1 MNITSQN
8 YIQSLPSLI
17 KPSLCSNSLFQILYK
32 NAINA
37 ENKFLEYDYEQ
48 NQIIYTKQSSFTTIP
63 EYHYIDQEIRT
74 LIESQGCFEKKYELH
89 IHHRK
94 YNVFLSYPSKNPHNK
109 SKIDDYFDE
118 CIMKIYVWLFISH
131 YYSKQDCSETMNINI
146 YFSSHKKIIDSRVVL
161 DSLHVNSAFTT
172 SCKQHTQLCL
182 YREEEWFKVFIHE
195 TFHNLGFDFS
205 DANETYLN
213 HFMGQ
218 LFQVDSGND
227 LRVYE
232 TYCEVWAEILNCF
245 FLSFF
250 QCEDKN
256 QCKKMFY
263 NTLKEQITFSVLQI
277 IKILKH
283 NHTTYNDFTNITQ
296 KNVKFQEKTY
306 VFSYYILKMILLFYC
321 GDFEK
326 WCVKHNTNLFQFR
339 KNKRNFQSFG
349 KLIQEKYK
357 DEKIVKYI
365 QSVEQH
371 LQRHHLPTQLEVTMR
386 MTLQ

>member
-1 MNITSQN
+1 MNITSEK
-8 YIQSLPSLI
+8 YIQSLPSLTNS
-17 KPSLCSNSLFQILYK
+17 SLCSNSLFQLLYK

-37 ENKFLEYDYEQ
+37 ENHWLEYDYIQ
-48 NQIIYTKQSSFTTIP
+48 NQIVYTKQPTFTSIP
-63 EYHYIDQEIRT
+63 DYNHIDKEIRT
-74 LIESQGCFEKKYELH
+74 LIESSGCFEKKYELQ

-94 YNVFLSYPSKNPHNK
+94 YNILLSYPSKNTHNK
-109 SKIDDYFDE
+109 SKIDDFFDE
-118 CIMKIYVWLFISH
+118 CIMKIYIWLFISH
-131 YYSKQDCSETMNINI
+131 YYSKNDCSERMNINV
-146 YFSSHKKIIDSRVVL
+146 YFSNHKKIIDSGVVL

-182 YREEEWFKVFIHE
+182 YRQEEWFKVFIHE

-205 DANETYLN
+205 DANEKILD
-213 HFMGQ
+213 HFIGQ
-218 LFQVDSGND
+218 LYQVDSNND
-227 LRVYE
+227 LRIYE

-263 NTLKEQITFSVLQI
+263 NTLKKQITFSVLQT

-283 NHTTYNDFTNITQ
+283 NHTTYNDFTNTKQ
-296 KNVKFQEKTY
+296 KNVKFQENTH

-326 WCVKHNTNLFQFR
+326 WCVNHNTNLFQFH
-339 KNKRNFQSFG
+339 KNKRNYLSFG
-349 KLIQEKYK
+349 KLVQEKYK
-357 DEKIVKYI
+357 DETIIKYI
-365 QSVEQH
+365 QSIEQYV
-371 LQRHHLPTQLEVTMR
+371 QRNPLPIELEVTMR
-386 MTLQ
+386 MTI